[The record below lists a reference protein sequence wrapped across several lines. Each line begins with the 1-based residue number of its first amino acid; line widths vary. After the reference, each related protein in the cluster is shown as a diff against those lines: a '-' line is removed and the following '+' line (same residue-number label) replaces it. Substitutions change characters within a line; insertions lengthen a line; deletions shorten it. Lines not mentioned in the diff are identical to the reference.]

1 MNYDLCDALNR
12 KLVKYHQFYDGNWTG
27 KSGYKL
33 PQDFDKV
40 LGEIDQE
47 KFLEYLA
54 LIGEENNSPNIY
66 GHWIYRD
73 GKLSGLVNDHET
85 ISKRIL
91 SEGVEHRGRGNATTE
106 LMNVAGIIKLLV
118 NPGKAMYVE
127 CYMRPTLDQL
137 LTLKDI
143 ERPILQNNGMIGWR
157 ILDRRGKGVMYEGS
171 DLEKLHKLPWSKIK

>member
-47 KFLEYLA
+47 KFLKYLTLA
-54 LIGEENNSPNIY
+54 GEENNMSNIY

-73 GKLSGLVNDHET
+73 GKLSGLVADHET
-85 ISKRIL
+85 SSKRIL

-106 LMNVAGIIKLLV
+106 LMNVAGVIKLLV
-118 NPGKAMYVE
+118 NPGKAMYLE

-137 LTLKDI
+137 LTFKDI
-143 ERPILQNNGMIGWR
+143 EKPILQNNGMIGWR
-157 ILDRRGKGVMYEGS
+157 ILDRKGKGIAYEGN
-171 DLEKLHKLPWSKIK
+171 DLEKLHKLPWSRIK